1 MPFGVPPEA
10 NFLKSGFIAFP
21 LAGSRVSAFGRRPSA
36 VLSPV
41 LFYRRLASSNMAFTS
56 SAPPVRTFPAKP
68 GIFTALDRMM
78 FLIVEA
84 DKAGIYAFSKA
95 AAPATC
101 GADIEVPFLGVYPPC
116 RSRLRIPVPGAA
128 ISTLSNP

>member
-1 MPFGVPPEA
+1 MPFGLPPEA
-10 NFLKSGFIAFP
+10 NSLKSGFIALP
-21 LAGSRVSAFGRRPSA
+21 LARSRVSAFERRPSCPFTGSVLQA
-36 VLSPV
+36 VSQFEHGV
-41 LFYRRLASSNMAFTS
+41 HIQRAA
-56 SAPPVRTFPAKP
+56 VRTFPAKP

-116 RSRLRIPVPGAA
+116 GPG
-128 ISTLSNP
+128 